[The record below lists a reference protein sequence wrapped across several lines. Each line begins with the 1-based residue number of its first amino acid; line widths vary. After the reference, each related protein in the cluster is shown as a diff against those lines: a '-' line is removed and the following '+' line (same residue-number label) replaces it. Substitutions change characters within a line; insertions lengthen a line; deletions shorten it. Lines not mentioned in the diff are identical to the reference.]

1 MLPIKLKYINNALVR
16 GGKNSSFANLG
27 FGAVVKFANVLFCAG
42 GGGCFPKRPSGAKC
56 VGKKIETLCSTAR
69 TSSIH
74 FVILSCHF
82 QVSPQCRRGDYAW
95 C

>member
-1 MLPIKLKYINNALVR
+1 MHWCEGEKTALLQTWVLARLSSLQMCCFVR
-16 GGKNSSFANLG
+16 
-27 FGAVVKFANVLFCAG
+27 

-69 TSSIH
+69 TGSIH

>member
-1 MLPIKLKYINNALVR
+1 
-16 GGKNSSFANLG
+16 
-27 FGAVVKFANVLFCAG
+27 
-42 GGGCFPKRPSGAKC
+42 

-69 TSSIH
+69 TGSIH

>member
-42 GGGCFPKRPSGAKC
+42 GGVFSKAPIRRKVR
-56 VGKKIETLCSTAR
+56 GKKN
-69 TSSIH
+69 
-74 FVILSCHF
+74 
-82 QVSPQCRRGDYAW
+82 
-95 C
+95 